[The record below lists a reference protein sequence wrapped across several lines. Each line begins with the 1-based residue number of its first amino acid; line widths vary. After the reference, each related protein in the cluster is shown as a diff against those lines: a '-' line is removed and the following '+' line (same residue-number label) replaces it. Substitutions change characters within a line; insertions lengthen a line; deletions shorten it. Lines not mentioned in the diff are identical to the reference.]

1 MPSIPDERESWRME
15 FTLECRDEEEA
26 NEIFEAFTASLED
39 INFTHWSAKMA
50 RDLNMEA
57 ALKKFR
63 ENKDEILASLPDE
76 VVQQYYPDRVAISDE
91 IKEKYSHLTQET
103 QRSMQRKHNSLK
115 RHLEVVPELEEDE
128 NAS

>member
-63 ENKDEILASLPDE
+63 ENKEEILAKLPDE
-76 VVQQYYPDRVAISDE
+76 VVEHYYPER
-91 IKEKYSHLTQET
+91 KEESKPE
-103 QRSMQRKHNSLK
+103 
-115 RHLEVVPELEEDE
+115 RHLEIVPELEEE
-128 NAS
+128 